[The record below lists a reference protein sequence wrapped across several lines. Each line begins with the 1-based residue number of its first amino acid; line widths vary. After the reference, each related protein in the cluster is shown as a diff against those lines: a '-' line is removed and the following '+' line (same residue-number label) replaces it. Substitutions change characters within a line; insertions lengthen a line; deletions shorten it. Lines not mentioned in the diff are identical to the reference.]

1 METMRKQ
8 YTGLFLT
15 LILILGTLAGCG
27 SDPVDTEEDKQLEHP
42 AKLYFVSSEYLE
54 TGDETIEPMV
64 IVETTV
70 TIPVEEADD
79 IYETT
84 LDLLVQVPEEGTDT
98 MLREAMVEDVTVTD
112 SIAVVDF
119 NGELMHGGSME
130 EVYLIEQVVRTLVK
144 SFDDISAVKFTVDGM
159 GVDSLMGHLEANCT
173 YGLITVE
180 EDGNDVE
187 LVTIMEE

>member
-1 METMRKQ
+1 MDTMRKR

-27 SDPVDTEEDKQLEHP
+27 SDPVDTEGDKQLEHP

-70 TIPVEEADD
+70 TTPVEEADD

>member
-1 METMRKQ
+1 METMRKR

-27 SDPVDTEEDKQLEHP
+27 SDPVDTEEDKQLEHL

>member
-1 METMRKQ
+1 MDTMRKR

-54 TGDETIEPMV
+54 TGDESIEPMV

-70 TIPVEEADD
+70 TTPVEEADD

>member
-8 YTGLFLT
+8 YTGLLLT
-15 LILILGTLAGCG
+15 LILILGTLAGGG

>member
-1 METMRKQ
+1 METMRKR

-15 LILILGTLAGCG
+15 LVLILGTLAGCG

-70 TIPVEEADD
+70 TLPVEEADD

-144 SFDDISAVKFTVDGM
+144 SFDDFSAVKFTVDGM

>member
-1 METMRKQ
+1 MDTMRKR
-8 YTGLFLT
+8 YTGLLLS

-27 SDPVDTEEDKQLEHP
+27 SDPVDTEEDKQLEHS

-54 TGDETIEPMV
+54 TGDESIEPMV

-70 TIPVEEADD
+70 TTPVEEADD